1 MSIRF
6 RRRLLTDATQ
16 QIVEPRV
23 AMKRLEAR
31 IGPQDPADLKRALL
45 VRSVEPAERFI
56 HFTEAGVHPGNIV
69 RRDVLCSGALIEFV
83 KNPLRL
89 VNPPGPRMGIT

>member
-1 MSIRF
+1 M
-6 RRRLLTDATQ
+6 RLQSRLQTHAPE
-16 QIVEPRV
+16 QIVEPWV
-23 AMKRLEAR
+23 VMKRLEAR

-83 KNPLRL
+83 KNPLCI
-89 VNPPGPRMGIT
+89 VDPPGSRMGIT